1 MRKVRT
7 SKEELFCFKNK
18 QTKTKGQASTSKDPC
33 TRGDCSILNE
43 HSSFD
48 VCLMNT
54 NNSIVQDDPISW
66 FTTSGAT
73 RHVYGNKYLL
83 KTLHKVV
90 NGESLYMGNNSSIKV
105 HEKNKY
111 NLCLLREISWC

>member
-54 NNSIVQDDPISW
+54 NNSIVQVIHCLGLSIQGQRDMFVRTNICSKPY
-66 FTTSGAT
+66 T
-73 RHVYGNKYLL
+73 RWLI
-83 KTLHKVV
+83 
-90 NGESLYMGNNSSIKV
+90 EEEFLYMGNNSSIKV
-105 HEKNKY
+105 HGKGKL
-111 NLCLLREISWC
+111 NLCLHREIS